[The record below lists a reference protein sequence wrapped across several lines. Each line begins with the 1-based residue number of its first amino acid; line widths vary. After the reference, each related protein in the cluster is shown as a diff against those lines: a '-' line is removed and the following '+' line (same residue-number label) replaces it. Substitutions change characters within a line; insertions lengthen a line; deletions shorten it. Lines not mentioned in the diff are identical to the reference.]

1 MATKARRRASSET
14 LALDALIASRIDAL
28 RGETSTRA
36 VNRRMREVA
45 AFATSV
51 QGGLKH
57 DDGPLREGDLLR
69 VLQTEFVALLRRRVK
84 THLLGACRQK
94 AASVAGR
101 RRSNRQKSVASG
113 ACPWISMLSFL
124 ELDENRNALNSM
136 FESQV
141 CVEHYWRTVR
151 ALAIHVD
158 LLSVVCRCK
167 ICSVNVLVYAHHEI
181 YGTEWGPV
189 YADAEKLMMMAVNWE
204 SVGPNC
210 ASHDIAKARHRA
222 FTCFRYLHQNGCSL
236 DEFAERAMMVAI
248 TYKNLECMIYL
259 LQNGIGE
266 LTADVAVYCANAG
279 SVDCLRYAIENGA
292 PYSVQE
298 LLALDAIDEYGHNN
312 VFRYL
317 QTLERDGAG
326 GVTGAIRRAQSALD
340 DVSNHIPEGTYLET
354 MNALGEAHRRVR
366 PRRDDD

>member
-1 MATKARRRASSET
+1 MVTKARRRASSET
-14 LALDALIASRIDAL
+14 LDLDALIASRIDAL

-36 VNRRMREVA
+36 VNRRMREVT

-69 VLQTEFVALLRRRVK
+69 VLQTEFVALLRRHVK

-101 RRSNRQKSVASG
+101 RRSNRQRLASG
-113 ACPWISMLSFL
+113 VCPWMSMLSFL

-141 CVEHYWRTVR
+141 CVEHYWRTAR
-151 ALAIHVD
+151 ALAIHVN
-158 LLSVVCRCK
+158 LLSVVCMCK
-167 ICSVNVLVYAHHEI
+167 ICSVNVLVYVHEI
-181 YGTEWGPV
+181 YGTEWRPV

-210 ASHDIAKARHRA
+210 ASHDVAKARHRA

-236 DEFAERAMMVAI
+236 DGFAERVMMVAI
-248 TYKNLECMIYL
+248 SYKNLECMIYL

-266 LTADVAVYCANAG
+266 LTADVVVHCANFG
-279 SVDCLRYAIENGA
+279 SVDCLRYAIANGA
-292 PYSVQE
+292 PYSVQK
-298 LLALDAIDEYGHNN
+298 LLALDAVDEYGHSN

-326 GVTGAIRRAQSALD
+326 GVTGAIRRAQSAID

-354 MNALGEAHRRVR
+354 MNALGEAHRGVR

>member
-1 MATKARRRASSET
+1 MATKVRRRAP
-14 LALDALIASRIDAL
+14 LATVQLDALIASRIEAS

-36 VNRRMREVA
+36 INRRVRECAV
-45 AFATSV
+45 FATSV
-51 QGGLKH
+51 KAGLKH

-69 VLQTEFVALLRRRVK
+69 VLQTEFVALLRRHVK
-84 THLLGACRQK
+84 THLLDTCRQK

-101 RRSNRQKSVASG
+101 RRSNRQSLANSV
-113 ACPWISMLSFL
+113 CPWGSMLSFL
-124 ELDENRNALNSM
+124 ELDENSNALNSM

-141 CVEHYWRTVR
+141 CVEHYCCTARE
-151 ALAIHVD
+151 LAMYIN

-167 ICSVNVLVYAHHEI
+167 ICSVDVLVYVHGI
-181 YGTEWGPV
+181 CKSEWGPV
-189 YADAEKLMMMAVNWE
+189 CDDAEELMRMAVNWQ

-210 ASHDIAKARHRA
+210 ARHDVAKARHRA

-236 DEFAERAMMVAI
+236 DGFAERVMMVAI
-248 TYKNLECMIYL
+248 SYKNLECMIYL

-266 LTADVAVYCANAG
+266 LTADVVVHCANFG

-298 LLALDAIDEYGHNN
+298 LLALDAVDEYGHSN

-340 DVSNHIPEGTYLET
+340 DVSDRIPEGTYLQ
-354 MNALGEAHRRVR
+354 MSNALGEVHRCVR
-366 PRRDDD
+366 PRRGDD

>member
-1 MATKARRRASSET
+1 MATKARRRAP
-14 LALDALIASRIDAL
+14 LATVQLDALIASRIEAS

-36 VNRRMREVA
+36 INRRVRECAV
-45 AFATSV
+45 FATSV
-51 QGGLKH
+51 KAGLKH

-69 VLQTEFVALLRRRVK
+69 VLQTEFVALLRRHVK
-84 THLLGACRQK
+84 THLLDTCRQK

-101 RRSNRQKSVASG
+101 RRSNRQSLANSV
-113 ACPWISMLSFL
+113 CPWGSMLSFL
-124 ELDENRNALNSM
+124 ELDENSNALNSM

-141 CVEHYWRTVR
+141 CVEHYCCTARE
-151 ALAIHVD
+151 LAMYIN

-167 ICSVNVLVYAHHEI
+167 ICSVDVLVYVHGI
-181 YGTEWGPV
+181 CKSEWGPV
-189 YADAEKLMMMAVNWE
+189 CDDAEELMRMAVNWQ

-210 ASHDIAKARHRA
+210 ARHDVAKARHRA
-222 FTCFRYLHQNGCSL
+222 FTCFRYLHQNGCSMY
-236 DEFAERAMMVAI
+236 EHTMMAAI
-248 TYKNLECMIYL
+248 IYKNLECMIYL

-266 LTADVAVYCANAG
+266 LTADVVVACASAG

-292 PYSVQE
+292 PYSVHE
-298 LLALDAIDEYGHNN
+298 LLALDAVDEYGD

-317 QTLERDGAG
+317 QTLERDGTG

-340 DVSNHIPEGTYLET
+340 DISDHIPEGTYLET

>member
-1 MATKARRRASSET
+1 M
-14 LALDALIASRIDAL
+14 
-28 RGETSTRA
+28 
-36 VNRRMREVA
+36 
-45 AFATSV
+45 FATSV
-51 QGGLKH
+51 KAGLKH

-69 VLQTEFVALLRRRVK
+69 VLQTEFVALLRRHVK

-101 RRSNRQKSVASG
+101 RRSNRQRLASG
-113 ACPWISMLSFL
+113 VCPWMSMLSFL

-141 CVEHYWRTVR
+141 CVEHYWRTAR

-167 ICSVNVLVYAHHEI
+167 ICSVNVLVYVHHEI

-222 FTCFRYLHQNGCSL
+222 FTCFRYLHQNGCSMY
-236 DEFAERAMMVAI
+236 EHTMMAAI
-248 TYKNLECMIYL
+248 IYKNLECMIYL

-266 LTADVAVYCANAG
+266 LTADVVVACASAG

-292 PYSVQE
+292 PYSVHE
-298 LLALDAIDEYGHNN
+298 LLALDAVDEYGD

-317 QTLERDGAG
+317 QTLERDGTG

-340 DVSNHIPEGTYLET
+340 DISDHIPEGTYLET

>member
-1 MATKARRRASSET
+1 MGTKARRRASSET

-36 VNRRMREVA
+36 NNRKAREVA

-69 VLQTEFVALLRRRVK
+69 VLQTEFVALLRRHVK

-101 RRSNRQKSVASG
+101 RRSNRQSVASSV
-113 ACPWISMLSFL
+113 CPWGSMLSFL

-141 CVEHYWRTVR
+141 CVEHYWRTAR
-151 ALAIHVD
+151 ALAIHVN

-167 ICSVNVLVYAHHEI
+167 ICSVNVLVYVHGI
-181 YGTEWGPV
+181 YGPEWGPV
-189 YADAEKLMMMAVNWE
+189 YDDAEKLMMLAVNWK

-210 ASHDIAKARHRA
+210 AIHDVAKARHRA

-236 DEFAERAMMVAI
+236 DEYAMMVAI
-248 TYKNLECMIYL
+248 SYKNLDCMIYL

-266 LTADVAVYCANAG
+266 LTADVVVHCANFG

-298 LLALDAIDEYGHNN
+298 LLALDAVDEYGY

-340 DVSNHIPEGTYLET
+340 DISDHIPEGTYLQT